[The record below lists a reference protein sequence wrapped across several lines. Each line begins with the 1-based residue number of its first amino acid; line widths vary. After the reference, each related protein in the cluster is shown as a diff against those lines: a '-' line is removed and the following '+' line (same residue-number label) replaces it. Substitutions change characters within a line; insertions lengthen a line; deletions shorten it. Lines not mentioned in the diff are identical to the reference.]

1 MMMQTPVRRR
11 GLERFLHR
19 YDKDA
24 GLQRRLDQE
33 PPSIAAEFGL
43 TAEELDAVVRRDVA
57 RLLVW
62 QLHPLLI
69 RNFAGFQ
76 KIDYVAEYRKAGF
89 SADGENHG

>member
-1 MMMQTPVRRR
+1 MTVSGAVRRR

-24 GLQRRLDQE
+24 DLQRRLDDD
-33 PPSIAAEFGL
+33 PASVAREFAL
-43 TAEELDAVVRRDVA
+43 ATEEISAVVRRDVA
-57 RLLVW
+57 QLLRW

-89 SADGENHG
+89 GVDGQS